1 MRTIYKVC
9 PMCDEEYGLE
19 LTRRESSKYD
29 AYTRGEGYIQTML
42 PGLNPVEREFLKTGY
57 CPTCQGLL
65 FGNAET
71 DRIRKAR

>member
-9 PMCDEEYGLE
+9 PMCNEEYGLE
-19 LTRRESSKYD
+19 LTTKEAANNE
-29 AYTRGEGYIQTML
+29 AYTMGEGYIQTML

-57 CPTCQGLL
+57 CPECQNLL
-65 FGNAET
+65 FGNGET